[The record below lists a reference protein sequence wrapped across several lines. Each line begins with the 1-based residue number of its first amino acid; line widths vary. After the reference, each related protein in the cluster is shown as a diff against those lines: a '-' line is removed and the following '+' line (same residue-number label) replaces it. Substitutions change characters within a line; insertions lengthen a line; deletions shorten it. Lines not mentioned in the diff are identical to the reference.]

1 MSDLTIR
8 TNHQW
13 RQFTYRSEVPD
24 KVLADQFDH
33 LDEDE
38 GFDGFFCYRGIWYH
52 LSDFMRVGYPGPFG
66 QTAMGGWHGYASDS
80 FFSGVLIKVSEDG
93 EEFQVATYFS

>member
-8 TNHQW
+8 TNHHW
-13 RQFTYRSEVPD
+13 RPFRYRYEVPEV
-24 KVLADQFDH
+24 VLADQFDH

-38 GFDGFFCYRGIWYH
+38 GYDGFLCYRGWWYH
-52 LSDFMRVGYPGPFG
+52 LSDFMVWTSVGVPEEM
-66 QTAMGGWHGYASDS
+66 TRWDGYASDS

-93 EEFQVATYFS
+93 EEYQVATYYS